1 MFDLALYEVPFKA
14 KVNESEWCLLNV
26 CKWQRTVGNVFHVFH
41 KAENPLE
48 AALLQEGVMVAV
60 GKSWRLLRMGEGTK
74 LPIMLPAAA
83 VPREETSTEFR
94 VGWVQGYLA
103 FW

>member
-1 MFDLALYEVPFKA
+1 
-14 KVNESEWCLLNV
+14 
-26 CKWQRTVGNVFHVFH
+26 
-41 KAENPLE
+41 
-48 AALLQEGVMVAV
+48 MVAV

-94 VGWVQGYLA
+94 VGWVRGYLA
-103 FW
+103 FWYKTATELKAAGNVL